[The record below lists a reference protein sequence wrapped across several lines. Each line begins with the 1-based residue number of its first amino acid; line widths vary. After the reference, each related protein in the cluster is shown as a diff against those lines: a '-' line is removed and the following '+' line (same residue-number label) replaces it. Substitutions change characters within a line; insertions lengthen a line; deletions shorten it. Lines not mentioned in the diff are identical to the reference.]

1 MLVLKSSLTCPNR
14 NLQSKPTVCCVDD
27 SMEQSMQLL
36 IRKRCLDFLTYG
48 QKHGQESC
56 LITAEVLFCGIKEMS
71 DGEEGPRRR
80 EGFGQG
86 L

>member
-1 MLVLKSSLTCPNR
+1 
-14 NLQSKPTVCCVDD
+14 
-27 SMEQSMQLL
+27 MQLL
-36 IRKRCLDFLTYG
+36 KRKRCLDFLTYG

-56 LITAEVLFCGIKEMS
+56 LITAEVLFCGIKKMS
-71 DGEEGPRRR
+71 DGEEGPRGR